1 VESQQVSQLGSVS
14 SIFVDTQLQV
24 LGELFIELLV
34 VLSILLDLS
43 EHFKALLDDVL
54 LYDLQDFVLLEGFSG
69 DVKWK
74 IF

>member
-1 VESQQVSQLGSVS
+1 MDSELK
-14 SIFVDTQLQV
+14 I

-69 DVKWK
+69 DVKGK